1 MLYAHQ
7 DKTNDMAS
15 MWRNFKKLVKISGM
29 TRTVAVLMTLC
40 VILPTLIIQGAFTAI
55 TAWEILLTILLCL
68 SLHKTSEES

>member
-7 DKTNDMAS
+7 DKTNGMAS

-29 TRTVAVLMTLC
+29 TRTVAVLMILC